1 MIGLSEAE
9 GLVSAVL
16 TVIDD
21 ALSPLISLFW
31 YYAIYYGLSPH
42 YSFGIFKIAGI
53 SGLYNSLLGNIYIPI
68 ISLVLVGSSLVYVV
82 RNSILEPNSPGK
94 FVIRLAIS
102 VSVGILSYQV
112 SIAVLDISR
121 SIFLV
126 LWNGNINWYGILI
139 NINIPA
145 QVSGNLSGNNLGSL
159 LLNLVFY
166 SGYFAVIMALLGMLA
181 LRQALIL
188 FFIVTLPVFTIL
200 SAIPG
205 MEKTAVSFWKFFIGL
220 SVLPFFVLIP
230 IYISTMFPD
239 DFILRLALIS
249 LAAMMPVLLFSQSP
263 IFRFS
268 TIASFLSGASLG
280 STMEYGAATAQ
291 GFASIATGVSDINS
305 ITGVTALPLMRNIK
319 FSPSSENGDHGV
331 DFKMME
337 KNELN
342 SGADSREDS
351 R

>member
-1 MIGLSEAE
+1 M
-9 GLVSAVL
+9 L

-31 YYAIYYGLSPH
+31 YYAVYYGLNPT
-42 YSFGIFKIAGI
+42 YSFGIFKMAGI
-53 SGLYNSLLGNIYIPI
+53 SGLYNSLLGSVYIPV
-68 ISLVLVGSSLVYVV
+68 ISLILIGSSLVYLI
-82 RNSILEPNSPGK
+82 RNSILKPDSPGR
-94 FVIRLAIS
+94 FVIRLVMSI
-102 VSVGILSYQV
+102 SVGILSYQV

-126 LWNGNINWYGILI
+126 LWNGNVNWYGILL
-139 NINIPA
+139 NVNIPSM
-145 QVSGNLSGNNLGSL
+145 VSSNLSGNNLGSL

-205 MEKTAVSFWKFFIGL
+205 MEKFAITIWKFFIGL

-230 IYISTMFPD
+230 IYISTLFPN
-239 DFILRLALIS
+239 DFILRLGLLS
-249 LAAMMPVLLFSQSP
+249 LAAMMPVLLLNQSP

-268 TIASFLSGASLG
+268 TIASFLSGSSLG
-280 STMEYGAATAQ
+280 STLEYGAATAQ
-291 GFASIATGVSDINS
+291 GFTSIATGSTDINS
-305 ITGVTALPLMRNIK
+305 IARAGALPIMRNIK
-319 FSPSSENGDHGV
+319 FSPTSEQGDNGI
-331 DFKMME
+331 DFKTME
-337 KNELN
+337 KNELY
-342 SGADSREDS
+342 SLGGKGEEYH
-351 R
+351 